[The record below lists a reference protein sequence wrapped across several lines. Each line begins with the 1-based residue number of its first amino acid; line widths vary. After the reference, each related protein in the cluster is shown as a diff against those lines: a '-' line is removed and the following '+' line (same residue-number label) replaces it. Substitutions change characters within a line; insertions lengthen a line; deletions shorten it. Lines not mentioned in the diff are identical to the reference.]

1 MHLSRASKIVLASL
15 LIVGGATAAIAVSD
29 DHAKPAAKT
38 APAASKPATPPA
50 PANDH
55 GSGAATRASKPVV
68 KDSHDN
74 DDAHAKPASKPTQV
88 IESKSAKN
96 AAKSTDKPAD
106 KNDNNAAAP
115 TADEALAWL
124 KEGNMRWVKGTANH
138 PNANAERRIDCSEN
152 GQKPFVTI
160 LTCADSR
167 IPLERVFD
175 RGVGDIFTIRVAGNV
190 AGSSEGGTIEYG
202 VEHLHTPVLV
212 VMGHTKCGA
221 VAAAAAENTHLDGQI
236 GDLVNQIKPA
246 VERARAVNPDL
257 KDKELVTAA
266 IRENVWQTTFGLL
279 RNSKLLRDKAKSG
292 QLRIVGA
299 VYDIASGTVEFMGP
313 HPWQSEI
320 ISALDSRDAKQMH
333 AEAPEQDA
341 HAEPAPA
348 APGH

>member
-1 MHLSRASKIVLASL
+1 MNLARASKILLASL
-15 LIVGGATAAIAVSD
+15 LVVGGTTAAIAMSD
-29 DHAKPAAKT
+29 DHAKPAAKP
-38 APAASKPATPPA
+38 APAAA
-50 PANDH
+50 PASDH
-55 GSGAATRASKPVV
+55 GSGAATRTSKPVI
-68 KDSHDN
+68 KDSHEK
-74 DDAHAKPASKPTQV
+74 DDGKPASRPSQV

-96 AAKSTDKPAD
+96 SDKTDAKNTAKNNDKAGN
-106 KNDNNAAAP
+106 KNDNSTAP

-124 KEGNMRWVKGTANH
+124 KEGNMRWVKGTSNH
-138 PNANAERRIDCSEN
+138 PNATAERRIDCSEN

-190 AGSSEGGTIEYG
+190 AGNSEGGTIEYG

-221 VAAAAAENTHLDGQI
+221 VAAAAAENAHLEGQI

-299 VYDIASGTVEFMGP
+299 VYDIASGSVEFMGP